1 MRLKNSEG
9 TLNPYEISGGEIQ
22 PDDRFG
28 YKVIAVVY
36 SDQEWMAY
44 SGYTD
49 WSDEKIAAN
58 GDEVFWD
65 VAKYLFSTIA
75 NTIPHYRQP

>member
-1 MRLKNSEG
+1 MRFTNNNG
-9 TLNPYEISGGEIQ
+9 TLNSYEISGDEIQ
-22 PDDRFG
+22 PSDIFG

-44 SGYTD
+44 SGNTD
-49 WSDEKIAAN
+49 WTDKEIASN

-75 NTIPHYRQP
+75 NTIPYYRQP